1 MSTEFTMLARREA
14 WILVRLGFRVR
25 WKTGKGGPGM
35 AFHVKHVGGS
45 GSSPVNVWA
54 TGSPRIC
61 LRFTALMGMQAT
73 IHDGAPALPGP
84 APVES
89 KVSRETLPRMGGN
102 ERALGVNMDKRRGAA
117 VSPDLAC
124 ADWWTVGRA
133 VGTRAVIA
141 DPFARTWPADHTLAS
156 G

>member
-61 LRFTALMGMQAT
+61 LRFTQPLWGRRPPFTMARPRC
-73 IHDGAPALPGP
+73 PALPL
-84 APVES
+84 S
-89 KVSRETLPRMGGN
+89 KARFHVKPSHEWAARNGRGGIH
-102 ERALGVNMDKRRGAA
+102 G
-117 VSPDLAC
+117 
-124 ADWWTVGRA
+124 
-133 VGTRAVIA
+133 
-141 DPFARTWPADHTLAS
+141 
-156 G
+156 